1 MLEESFRTLPLLR
14 EGSFMVG
21 DRPGDVQ
28 AGEAA
33 DVQGLLFERGNLD
46 EFLLQALRKEG

>member
-1 MLEESFRTLPLLR
+1 MLEEAFAALPLVR
-14 EGSFMVG
+14 EGSFMIG

-33 DVQGLLFERGNLD
+33 GIRGLLFEGGDLTQ
-46 EFLLQALRKEG
+46 FLTRSGVLGG